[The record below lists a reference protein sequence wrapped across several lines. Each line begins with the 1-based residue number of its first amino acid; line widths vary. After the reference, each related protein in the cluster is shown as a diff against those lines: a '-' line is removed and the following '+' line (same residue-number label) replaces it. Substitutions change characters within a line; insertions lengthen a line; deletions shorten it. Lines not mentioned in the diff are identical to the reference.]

1 MARVVVGVD
10 GSADADAAAAW
21 AAALGGPAGAVRL
34 VHVVGSHGQGSAP
47 DVAAPASG
55 PADAGG
61 PERSHEVRSGR
72 GDIARDLLDAAATFG
87 GDVVVVGAR
96 GVGSGFRLGAGPTTE
111 SLVLHGSV
119 PVAVVRD
126 GATPALRP
134 GATVV
139 VGVGYGTATGSAL
152 HWVATVAAPLGLR
165 VRLVH
170 AVGLPP
176 LRAEGLTEVLAHVID
191 PGARRRWAEE
201 DLVEAAAELRR
212 AAGEQ
217 VEVDWHAPSGA
228 AGLALL
234 REAEE
239 AALVVVGRHRGMLGE
254 RVVPL
259 STQLLMTRSS
269 CPVVVVPA
277 PDEPAASGA
286 HATDG

>member
-1 MARVVVGVD
+1 MTRVVVGVD
-10 GSADADAAAAW
+10 GSADADAAASW
-21 AAALGGPAGAVRL
+21 AAALGGPAGSVRL
-34 VHVVGSHGQGSAP
+34 VRVVEADDPRSSP
-47 DVAAPASG
+47 DVASSPG
-55 PADAGG
+55 QADPGG
-61 PERSHEVRSGR
+61 PERSHEVRPGS
-72 GDIARDLLDAAATFG
+72 GDIARDLLDATTTFG

-96 GVGSGFRLGAGPTTE
+96 GAGSGRRLGAGPTTE
-111 SLVLHGSV
+111 ALVLHGSV

-126 GATPALRP
+126 GATPALQP

-139 VGVGYGTATGSAL
+139 VGVGYGAATTSAL
-152 HWVATVAAPLGLR
+152 HWVASVAAPLGLR

-176 LRAEGLTEVLAHVID
+176 LSAEGLTEVLAHVID
-191 PGARRRWAEE
+191 PGARRRWVEE
-201 DLVEAAAELRR
+201 DLDDAAAELRR

-234 REAEE
+234 REAEQ
-239 AALVVVGRHRGMLGE
+239 AALLVVGRHRGVLGE

-269 CPVVVVPA
+269 CPVVIVPA
-277 PDEPAASGA
+277 PDEPPAHGA
-286 HATDG
+286 HATDR